1 MFRVVVG
8 LFIIGHGLAHVGLA
22 AAPISKNPASRPK
35 LFFGVASRYWLL
47 PKLGLP
53 PLATRIVGLG
63 LASLAAL
70 GFVLAGL
77 AAAGTAGVTGS
88 FAPLTLAAA
97 SLSLALFVLF
107 WHPRIVLGALID
119 VALLATLLGARR
131 ILGPY
136 L

>member
-1 MFRVVVG
+1 
-8 LFIIGHGLAHVGLA
+8 
-22 AAPISKNPASRPK
+22 
-35 LFFGVASRYWLL
+35 
-47 PKLGLP
+47 
-53 PLATRIVGLG
+53 
-63 LASLAAL
+63 
-70 GFVLAGL
+70 
-77 AAAGTAGVTGS
+77 VTGS